1 MPCFT
6 FAQIKITNLFQI
18 YLTKKAK
25 PKRERLSKS
34 IGGIHTTKIP
44 IGEKKMK
51 QKFFAIGAIAVIAI
65 VGLFVFEHATSA
77 QRPDRNAQG
86 QRGNRQGGER
96 GGRGM
101 MGMMN
106 YASLVDN
113 SWLDLT
119 FGVKVDDETL
129 VKARPIYQVSR
140 NEVMMKMEALRQP
153 DTRETATKEIQA
165 ILKDVNTSLKEILT
179 EEEMAK
185 LSELTKKRVTE
196 MQQRT
201 NRWRGGGEGGRRGG
215 GGGRGSQ

>member
-1 MPCFT
+1 
-6 FAQIKITNLFQI
+6 
-18 YLTKKAK
+18 
-25 PKRERLSKS
+25 
-34 IGGIHTTKIP
+34 
-44 IGEKKMK
+44 MK
-51 QKFFAIGAIAVIAI
+51 QKFLTIGAIAVIAI

-77 QRPDRNAQG
+77 QRPDREAQG
-86 QRGNRQGGER
+86 QRGNRQGGGR
-96 GGRGM
+96 GGG
-101 MGMMN
+101 GMMN

-140 NEVMMKMEALRQP
+140 DEVMMKMEALRQP

-215 GGGRGSQ
+215 GGGGGSQ